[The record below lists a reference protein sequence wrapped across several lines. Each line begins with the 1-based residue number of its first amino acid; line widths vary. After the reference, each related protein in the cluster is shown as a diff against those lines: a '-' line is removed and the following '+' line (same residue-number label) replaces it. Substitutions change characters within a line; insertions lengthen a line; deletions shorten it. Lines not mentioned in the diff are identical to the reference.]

1 MSRYLMYRV
10 AEYFNVSV
18 SFHPKPIQHGDWNG
32 SGCHTNYSTAA
43 MRAAGGYAEII
54 KAIEKLAKKHKEH
67 IDVYGADN
75 HLRLTGARACVCWC
89 DAQSHAPCC
98 RQARNSIDQ
107 PVLVRRRQSRR
118 VDSHSAPGREGP
130 VRLLRGSPT
139 SEQHGSVHCHVKNFP
154 DDSARVKVFLSG

>member
-18 SFHPKPIQHGDWNG
+18 SFHPKPIQHGDWTG
-32 SGCHTNYSTAA
+32 S
-43 MRAAGGYAEII
+43 
-54 KAIEKLAKKHKEH
+54 AIEKLAKKHKEH